1 MRVAK
6 LFFNMYGTWGMICT
20 PICTQVRDREPSLGR
35 GAKVV
40 AVSLDKVS
48 IQIFLNP
55 NVKSL
60 SCNIQSMCVYGVR
73 FFKMKD
79 FHGSGRFTSLA
90 QKALHFVSYQ
100 ILVKL
105 ETHLRYLT
113 MFWSEIVSWIFLGT

>member
-60 SCNIQSMCVYGVR
+60 SCNIQSMCVYRVR
-73 FFKMKD
+73 FFKMK
-79 FHGSGRFTSLA
+79 FLTGFPWFWQVYQLSTEGIAFRFLPDPR
-90 QKALHFVSYQ
+90 QVRNALEVFDYV
-100 ILVKL
+100 LV
-105 ETHLRYLT
+105 
-113 MFWSEIVSWIFLGT
+113 